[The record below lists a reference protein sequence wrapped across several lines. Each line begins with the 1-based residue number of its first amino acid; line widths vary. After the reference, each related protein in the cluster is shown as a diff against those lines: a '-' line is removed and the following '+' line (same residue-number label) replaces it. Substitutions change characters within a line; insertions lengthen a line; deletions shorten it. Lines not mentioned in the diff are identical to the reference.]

1 MTNCHKEFGKLDGK
15 ISLSS
20 DKKEDLRTSRDALR
34 KKIKKYFE
42 ETLNVKAPLFYG
54 QGSYMMN
61 TTINPLDDGE
71 YDIDDGIYLEHMK
84 QFDEEE
90 WKTPAT
96 VHNWIVRAVDKHTS
110 AKPINK
116 GTCVRVKYTKSYH
129 VDFPI
134 YVKKDGEAPKLAHLY
149 KGWIESDPKE
159 FTKWFNGQV
168 KEKGDQLKR
177 IVRYLKAWKDYKQG
191 DIKLPSGMV
200 LTVLVANNFVG
211 DYPDRDDAALVATAK
226 GIYDTLSEEFSV
238 KRPISP
244 FEELLEDWSDTK
256 EQNFLTKLNSL
267 VNTGQKA
274 LDAASQSNAIN
285 EWKRMFG
292 DNFPEGDPEGSKE
305 LSKAMKTEAPA
316 IIGNHGRS
324 A

>member
-1 MTNCHKEFGKLDGK
+1 MANCHKEFEKLDGK
-15 ISLSS
+15 IKLST
-20 DKKEDLRTSRDALR
+20 DKEKDLRKSRNALR
-34 KKIKKYFE
+34 KKVNKYFE
-42 ETLNVKAPLFYG
+42 ETLGVKAPLFYG

-61 TTINPLDDGE
+61 TTINPLEDGE

-84 QFDEEE
+84 QLDEEE

-96 VHNWIVRAVDKHTS
+96 VHNWIVAAVNKHTS
-110 AKPINK
+110 ASPINK
-116 GTCVRVKYTKSYH
+116 GTCVRVVYAKNYH
-129 VDFPI
+129 VDLPI
-134 YVKKDGEAPKLAHLY
+134 YVKKDGEPPKLAHLY
-149 KGWIESDPKE
+149 KGWIESDPKA
-159 FTKWFNGQV
+159 FTKWFNEQV

-191 DIKLPSGMV
+191 AIKLPSGMV
-200 LTVLVANNFVG
+200 FTVLAANYFVA
-211 DYPDRDDAALVATAK
+211 DYPERDDAALVATAK
-226 GIYDTLSEEFSV
+226 GIYDALSEEFSV

-256 EQNFLTKLNSL
+256 EQNLLTKLNSL
-267 VNTGQKA
+267 VNTGQRA
-274 LDAASQSNAIN
+274 LDVASQSNAIN
-285 EWKRMFG
+285 EWEKVFG
-292 DNFPEGDPEGSKE
+292 DNFPEGDPEGSNE